1 MSEIVLLDATRTAIG
16 KYGGTLKDIPA
27 VDLGAHCIKTLVERN
42 NLPTD
47 EIDDVIMGM
56 VVQAGVGQIPSRQC
70 AIRAGLPVEI
80 PSMTVNKVC
89 ASGMRS
95 ITLADTLMRIGEAEL
110 IIAGGIESMSQV
122 PYASF
127 NMRWGKRMGHENV
140 ADLMI
145 HDGLWCAF
153 DDVHMGIHGDST
165 AKKYGLSREEQD
177 EYACRSQNLAEAAI
191 TEGRLAEEITP
202 FPVPQRKKDPIM
214 FAQDEFPRF
223 GTTLESMAKLRPAF
237 AKDGTITAG
246 NAPGVNDGG
255 GAVIVCTRE
264 RADKLGIK
272 PLATIVGYA
281 YAALKPADFPIAPAA
296 STKKLLDKVGMT
308 LDQIDLLE
316 FNEAFAAVALACGKE
331 LNWDLEKVNVNGGAI
346 ALGHPIG
353 MSGTRVTMTLAY
365 ELRRRGGGYG
375 IAAICSGSGQG
386 DSILLKVE
394 G

>member
-1 MSEIVLLDATRTAIG
+1 MTEVVILDATRTPIG

-27 VDLGAHCIKTLVERN
+27 VDLGAHCIKTLIERN
-42 NLPTD
+42 NIAHA
-47 EIDDVIMGM
+47 EIDNVIMGM
-56 VVQAGVGQIPSRQC
+56 VVQAGAGQIPSRQC

-80 PSMTVNKVC
+80 PSLTVNKVC
-89 ASGMRS
+89 ASGMRAV
-95 ITLADTLMRIGEAEL
+95 TLASVLMRVGEGDL
-110 IIAGGIESMSQV
+110 MIAGGIESMSQV

-127 NMRWGKRMGHENV
+127 TMRWGQRMGDGTLS
-140 ADLMI
+140 DLMV

-153 DDVHMGIHGDST
+153 DNVHMAIHGNTT
-165 AKKYGLSREEQD
+165 AQKYGLTREEQD
-177 EYACRSQNLAEAAI
+177 EYACRSQNLTEAAI

-202 FPVPQRKKDPIM
+202 FPVPQRKGDPVM
-214 FAQDEFPRF
+214 FEQDEFPRF
-223 GTTLESMAKLRPAF
+223 GTTVEQLAKLPPVF

-255 GAVIVCTRE
+255 GALIVCTRE
-264 RADKLGIK
+264 KAEQLGIK
-272 PLATIVGYA
+272 PLAIIVDHA
-281 YAALKPADFPIAPAA
+281 YVALKPSEFPVAPAM

-308 LDQIDLLE
+308 LDDINLLE

-331 LNWDLEKVNVNGGAI
+331 LNWDVGKVNVNGGAI

-353 MSGTRVTMTLAY
+353 MSGARVTMTLAY
-365 ELRRRGGGYG
+365 ELRRRGGGMG

>member
-1 MSEIVLLDATRTAIG
+1 MSEIVILDATRTAIG
-16 KYGGTLKDIPA
+16 KYGGMLKDIPA

-42 NLPTD
+42 NLPTN

-80 PSMTVNKVC
+80 PSLTVNKVC

-95 ITLADTLMRIGEAEL
+95 ITLADTLMRVGEAEL

-127 NMRWGKRMGHENV
+127 NMRWGKRMGNENV

-153 DDVHMGIHGDST
+153 DDVHMGFHGDST
-165 AKKYGLSREEQD
+165 AKKYDLSREEQD

-202 FPVPQRKKDPIM
+202 FPIPQRKGDPLM
-214 FAQDEFPRF
+214 FSQDEFPRF
-223 GTTLESMAKLRPAF
+223 GTTVESLAKLRPAF

-246 NAPGVNDGG
+246 NAPGVNDAG

-264 RADKLGIK
+264 KADKLGIK
-272 PLATIVGYA
+272 PLATIVDYA
-281 YAALKPADFPIAPAA
+281 YAALKPAEFPVAPAA

-331 LNWDLEKVNVNGGAI
+331 LNWDPDKVNVNGGAI

-353 MSGTRVTMTLAY
+353 MSGARITMTLAY